1 MLFRSKLTGQNKEV
15 AAGLLTQA
23 KRDEAAERRTRIEAE
38 SGERRTAMMANA
50 EMAKAKVMQD
60 QNLFYKQQQSIN
72 MAADNA
78 ENALK
83 NYAAANK
90 LNLLQM
96 QQQDPNAYNRLREY
110 FRREAFAAAGL
121 EYKPANIA
129 NPSLSADDE
138 ALMIDLGKALAAFQ
152 ETLVTGRTPFDDF
165 RDAVARNDWKT
176 AAAYPANA
184 LRGARIFMGKGNCS
198 LCHFG
203 PAFTNGE
210 FHEIGIPIV
219 KKASGVDRKS
229 TRLNSSHRT

>member
-1 MLFRSKLTGQNKEV
+1 MLFRS
-15 AAGLLTQA
+15 
-23 KRDEAAERRTRIEAE
+23 EAAERRTKMETE
-38 SGERRTAMMANA
+38 SAERRTHEMVGA
-50 EMAKAKVMQD
+50 EMAKANAMRD

-138 ALMIDLGKALAAFQ
+138 ALI
-152 ETLVTGRTPFDDF
+152 
-165 RDAVARNDWKT
+165 
-176 AAAYPANA
+176 
-184 LRGARIFMGKGNCS
+184 
-198 LCHFG
+198 
-203 PAFTNGE
+203 
-210 FHEIGIPIV
+210 
-219 KKASGVDRKS
+219 KKYK
-229 TRLNSSHRT
+229 